1 MSSKNSSTNSFSEL
15 EKSLAAINKM
25 QRSSSTSVVLMLL
38 GMVIIIGSLIFSV
51 SKLAPLEAQIKE
63 KQEQI
68 AQSTKDIEDLEK
80 KKNLLTL
87 ENEQL
92 LAKNTILKSRPIP
105 VDTNDSEKIRV
116 EENTTFKIAS
126 IAPRVYIHIKDKSQE
141 AKAKTIAAK
150 LEEKG
155 YIVPGIEIVGKT
167 SPKNDQLRYFQQ
179 TDLEKKDIQQLFTI
193 FQAIS
198 LEVKTEFISGYEK
211 SKQIRP
217 RHYELWLA

>member
-1 MSSKNSSTNSFSEL
+1 MSSNSSSTNSYSEL
-15 EKSLAAINKM
+15 EKSLAAIHKM

-51 SKLAPLEAQIKE
+51 SRLAPLEAQIKE
-63 KQEQI
+63 KKEQI

-105 VDTNDSEKIRV
+105 VDTNDSEKLRI
-116 EENTTFKIAS
+116 EENTTFKMAS
-126 IAPRVYIHIKDKSQE
+126 IAARVYIHIKDKSQE

-155 YIVPGIEIVGKT
+155 YIVPGIEIVGKN

-179 TDLEKKDIQQLFTI
+179 TDLEKEDIQQLSTI

-198 LEVKTEFISGYEK
+198 LEVKAEFISGYEK